1 MFAGTFVHEDAAVLA
16 GAYLVVN
23 KGLPPGLAFGALV
36 LGVIGGDF
44 LIYAI
49 GRSAH
54 RIKWL
59 KGVANRVEE
68 SRFSDVLN
76 RRLVL
81 AIAAARIMP
90 TMAFPLFAACGASRI
105 GLGRFLLASVGTAI
119 LYVAVVFGLM
129 LLFGRS
135 LPSWTSNYGWV
146 GIAVL
151 VLAVWLMRRWW
162 ASSRDKAQDIAATR
176 QYLTV
181 HKGMPA
187 LPSDRV
193 RVSLQERIQTQ
204 LFYVPQFCQWFWL
217 SLRHGGLS
225 VPTLA
230 NPHIPTGGLLGES
243 KAECMEMVE
252 PPMRGYLARTAGVDP
267 RHPDESRD
275 ALFNRARVAVANAG
289 IDYPLVVKPDVGWR
303 GWGVR
308 LVQDDQDLRDYTHA
322 YPAGVRMIVQEYS
335 DWHGEAAIFYVRR
348 PGRPKGEI
356 FSLTFRYFPF
366 VIGDGE
372 NTLKDLILANSRM
385 RWKKK
390 VLFAQH
396 AERLGWVPAAGES
409 FRLATVGSNRVG
421 GLYVDGGSYVTQA
434 LTDRIESLAQA
445 IPEFHFGR
453 FDLRFKSVGRLQAG
467 EDFSI
472 VEINGAG
479 SEAVHIWDPD
489 VPLTEVYRVLL
500 EQQSIMFKIGAA
512 NRKRGFRP
520 MSTWEL
526 LTYGHRQNRM
536 LHVFPPSS

>member
-1 MFAGTFVHEDAAVLA
+1 MFAGTFIHEDAAVLA

-23 KGLPPGLAFGALV
+23 KGLPAGLAFGALV
-36 LGVIGGDF
+36 IGVIGGDLLF
-44 LIYAI
+44 YAI
-49 GRSAH
+49 GRAAH

-59 KGVANRVEE
+59 KGVANRVEG
-68 SRFSDVLN
+68 SKFTDLLD

-105 GLGRFLLASVGTAI
+105 GLGRFVLASVATAM
-119 LYVAVVFGLM
+119 LYVAFVFGLM

-135 LPSWTSNYGWV
+135 LPSWASNYGWV
-146 GIAVL
+146 GIGVL
-151 VLAVWLMRRWW
+151 VVAIWLLRRWW
-162 ASSRDKAQDIAATR
+162 ASSRDKAEDIAATR

-204 LFYVPQFCQWFWL
+204 LFYGPQFFQWFWL
-217 SLRHGGLS
+217 ALRHRGLT
-225 VPTLA
+225 VPTMA
-230 NPHIPTGGLLGES
+230 NPLIPTGGLLGES
-243 KAECMEMVE
+243 KADCMNMVD
-252 PPMRGYLARTAGVDP
+252 PAMRGYLLRSAGVDG
-267 RHPDESRD
+267 RANDENPD
-275 ALFNRARVAVANAG
+275 ALFSRTRIAAANAG
-289 IDYPLVVKPDVGWR
+289 ISYPLVVKPDVGWR

-308 LVQDDQDLRDYTHA
+308 LVQDEAELRDYIQA
-322 YPAGVRMIVQEYS
+322 YPAGVKLMVQEYC
-335 DWHGEAAIFYVRR
+335 DWHGEMAIFYLRR
-348 PGRPKGEI
+348 PDHAKGEI
-356 FSLTFRYFPF
+356 FSTTFRYFPF
-366 VIGDGE
+366 VIGDGQS
-372 NTLKDLILANSRM
+372 TLKELILANSRM

-396 AERLGWVPAAGES
+396 AERLGWVPAAGEN

-421 GLYVDGGSYVTQA
+421 GLYVDGGSYVTPE
-434 LTDRIESLAQA
+434 LTDRIDSLARA

-453 FDLRFKSVGRLQAG
+453 FDLRFKTIGRLQAG
-467 EDFSI
+467 EDIRI

-489 VPLTEVYRVLL
+489 VPLAEVYRVLL
-500 EQQSIMFKIGAA
+500 EQQSLMFKIGAA

-520 MSTWEL
+520 MSLWEL
-526 LTYGHRQNRM
+526 FTYGHRQNCM
-536 LHVFPPSS
+536 LHAFPPSS